1 MKFEDIQKVTS
12 WKWERAAKVCNILSE
27 LWYEDDSEQ
36 GFALDI
42 NLCHYEE
49 YLESVDVQQ
58 EDTVITLRE
67 YDEDYSQENIVD
79 LPTKLFCEGT
89 LDDIKQYFF
98 NKNALKRQ
106 ERLLKEDIELLMQVS
121 WNKERVRKMLKLLD
135 NSGIV
140 DRITFGQARELL
152 GDRYESS

>member
-12 WKWERAAKVCNILSE
+12 WKWERAAKVCSILSE
-27 LWYEDDSEQ
+27 LYDEDDSEH
-36 GFALDI
+36 GFALDTD
-42 NLCHYEE
+42 LCHYGE

-58 EDTVITLRE
+58 EDTIITLRE

-79 LPTKLFCEGT
+79 LPTRLFCEGS

-98 NKNALKRQ
+98 NKNALKLQ
-106 ERLLKEDIELLMQVS
+106 EILLKEDIELLMKVS

-135 NSGIV
+135 DNGIV
-140 DRITFGQARELL
+140 DRITFAEAKCLL
-152 GDRYESS
+152 EGKV